1 MTNEYNPDGKEIRFI
16 DSHYKDLFHIP
27 DGSCV
32 QIHYPDEMVVKPCTF
47 IDEYH
52 TQIGYNVFHICQ
64 FAEIMERNGASYMPE
79 PEIMGD
85 EAAWKVGKDRILAV
99 QTCEDGYD
107 YTLLDENYNEIDGG
121 QVDNPELSMLEVRRD
136 ILESFGLERRELRA
150 MFYEDVMEQAFE
162 VGRQAVV
169 VNDPIAELAFKL
181 DRFAENFDPYE
192 YMDQVDDVQAHIQ
205 EIKADLAAGNTAPY
219 REFLNTYTDEN
230 GNKRQKWETFE
241 TNAEAKK
248 RKLQVEYEQ
257 ESGTFIPPSAKTV
270 NDLLD
275 EYMSIYGVNTW
286 AMSTYESR
294 KSLIANY
301 IRPLIGDMKLEDVT
315 PRIMDKYY
323 RDLLSVKAVSSKYVK
338 ARTEYLTPHTVREVH
353 KTLRNAFNQA
363 VKWELMTRNPVEHAT
378 LPKEEHKTR
387 DIWTAEVLQKALEAC
402 DDDILRL
409 AINLAFSCSLR
420 MGELLGL
427 TWDCI
432 DISPTSIELGQA
444 SIFVEKELQRVNREA
459 MADLDG
465 KDIMF
470 KFPPTFASTHTALVL
485 KTPKTKT
492 SVRKVFLPKTVAE
505 MLVQRKADIEELK
518 DLFGD
523 EFVDFNLVFCSSN
536 GKPIEGQVINR
547 AFNKLI
553 EEKGLPKVV
562 FHSLRHS
569 SITYKL
575 KLNGGDMKSVQGDSG
590 HAQVKMVAD
599 VYSHIIDDDRRL
611 NAERMEAAFY
621 SGRQATPEPVQPAA
635 TESSA
640 DDKELLLKLLQNPEM
655 AALLKS
661 LAKTL

>member
-1 MTNEYNPDGKEIRFI
+1 MAEMRKRTSMSVLEMGRMLGLGKTESYWLIKKNYFKTILVGNTMRVMI
-16 DSHYKDLFHIP
+16 DSFEEWYANQFKYQKV
-27 DGSCV
+27 DGTPPGEELKKTTYSMEELGQRLGLKEATAYELV
-32 QIHYPDEMVVKPCTF
+32 AKGHFDVVDVLGKRRVTKESFERWYASQTDYRTVEDQELDADIMASTYGLPEMARMLGVHRQTIYYIVANEDF
-47 IDEYH
+47 ELI
-52 TQIGYNVFHICQ
+52 
-64 FAEIMERNGASYMPE
+64 
-79 PEIMGD
+79 
-85 EAAWKVGKDRILAV
+85 KVGRYKRA
-99 QTCEDGYD
+99 TK
-107 YTLLDENYNEIDGG
+107 
-121 QVDNPELSMLEVRRD
+121 
-136 ILESFGLERRELRA
+136 ESFEKWYHNQTRYQLA
-150 MFYEDVMEQAFE
+150 ED
-162 VGRQAVV
+162 RQ
-169 VNDPIAELAFKL
+169 
-181 DRFAENFDPYE
+181 
-192 YMDQVDDVQAHIQ
+192 
-205 EIKADLAAGNTAPY
+205 
-219 REFLNTYTDEN
+219 
-230 GNKRQKWETFE
+230 
-241 TNAEAKK
+241 
-248 RKLQVEYEQ
+248 
-257 ESGTFIPPSAKTV
+257 
-270 NDLLD
+270 
-275 EYMSIYGVNTW
+275 
-286 AMSTYESR
+286 
-294 KSLIANY
+294 
-301 IRPLIGDMKLEDVT
+301 
-315 PRIMDKYY
+315 
-323 RDLLSVKAVSSKYVK
+323 
-338 ARTEYLTPHTVREVH
+338 
-353 KTLRNAFNQA
+353 
-363 VKWELMTRNPVEHAT
+363 
-378 LPKEEHKTR
+378 
-387 DIWTAEVLQKALEAC
+387 EAC